1 MTLMPVIQFILLLCH
16 TCCVTHVILN
26 IIPHNGLNITCANII
41 KYEQSLKIKKYLH
54 VHCFQ
59 GAKSRDIKCATVKC
73 VYFSKYQ
80 KSMQT
85 FSVILITIY

>member
-41 KYEQSLKIKKYLH
+41 KEPENKKYP
-54 VHCFQ
+54 HCLQ
-59 GAKSRDIKCATVKC
+59 GAKSPDIKCATVKC

-80 KSMQT
+80 KSMQIV
-85 FSVILITIY
+85 SVILITIY